1 MQGGELWAKAI
12 DDDGDEL
19 ESRLYP
25 IGENEFGRKG
35 GMLKL
40 KFGDGCLMFGD
51 FTCKKLQ
58 ALY

>member
-19 ESRLYP
+19 EFRLYP

-58 ALY
+58 ALQ